1 MSDKQE
7 NKESLSESL
16 QQVISLLEKHKLVE
30 HLVHKQG
37 LPNHD
42 FDKQDL
48 FNQDLA
54 NKDLANQDLANL
66 DLAKSDLSKQD
77 LVELLV
83 HKQNLNALQKKLDAL
98 HPADVAHILEALPL
112 QDRLNLWDLV
122 KADRDG
128 DILLEVT
135 DSVRQSLIADMDSQ
149 ELLAAAEQLDTDE
162 LADLAP
168 DLPKDV
174 LQDLLDSLDTQNRER
189 LQSTLSYT
197 ENTVGALM
205 DFDIVTIRENVTLEV
220 ALRYLRRLGSLPD
233 LTDKLFV
240 VDRND
245 ILQGVLPLKRLVVND
260 LEANVVD
267 VMAAD
272 AVVFHPEDIAD
283 DAAQAFERYD
293 LVTAPVVDANNKLVG
308 RLTVDEVMD
317 YIRDES
323 ESDMLSMAGLRE
335 EEDFFAS
342 VWKSVQN
349 RWAWLA
355 VNLVT
360 AIVASRVIGLFEG
373 SIEKIVAL
381 AALMPIVAGIGGNSG
396 NQTTTMIVRGLALGQ
411 ISSHNMQSLVKKEL
425 GVALLNGLLWGGV
438 LGVIAYLLYG
448 NYQLG
453 LVMMSAMTLNLL
465 LAAVMGVVIPLV
477 LDKFGRDPA
486 VGTSVLITAVTDSG
500 GFFIFLGL
508 ATIFLI

>member
-1 MSDKQE
+1 MSDLQE
-7 NKESLSESL
+7 VKESPKESLSESL
-16 QQVISLLEKHKLVE
+16 QQVISLLEKHRLIE
-30 HLVHKQG
+30 DLVHKQVM
-37 LPNHD
+37 P
-42 FDKQDL
+42 KQ
-48 FNQDLA
+48 A
-54 NKDLANQDLANL
+54 
-66 DLAKSDLSKQD
+66 
-77 LVELLV
+77 LVEQLV
-83 HKQNLNALQKKLDAL
+83 HKQNLIELQKKLDAL
-98 HPADVAHILEALPL
+98 HPADVAYILEALPL
-112 QDRLNLWDLV
+112 EDRLNLWDLV

-128 DILLEVT
+128 EILLEVS
-135 DSVRQSLIADMDSQ
+135 DSVRQSLIADMEPE

-189 LQSTLSYT
+189 LQSTLSYPDDA
-197 ENTVGALM
+197 VGALM
-205 DFDIVTIRENVTLEV
+205 DFDIVTIREDITIEV

-233 LTDKLFV
+233 HTDKLFV

-245 ILQGVLPLKRLVVND
+245 ILRGVLPLTRMVVND
-260 LEANVVD
+260 LDANVAD
-267 VMAAD
+267 VMVAD
-272 AVVFHPEDIAD
+272 AVAFHPEDISD
-283 DAAQAFERYD
+283 EAAQAFERYD

-308 RLTVDEVMD
+308 RITVDAVMD

-342 VWKSVQN
+342 VWKSVHN

-355 VNLVT
+355 INLVT

-411 ISSHNMQSLVKKEL
+411 ISLHNMHSLIKKEL
-425 GVALLNGLLWGGV
+425 GVALLNGLLWGSV
-438 LGVIAYLLYG
+438 LGLIAYMLYG
-448 NYQLG
+448 NYQLSI
-453 LVMMSAMTLNLL
+453 VMTAAMTLNLL
-465 LAAVMGVVIPLV
+465 LAAVMGVMIPLV
-477 LDKFGRDPA
+477 MNKFGRDPA
-486 VGTSVLITAVTDSG
+486 VGTSVMITAVTDSG

-508 ATIFLI
+508 ATIFLL